1 MAVKKVMRRIDLGF
15 QLVIAL
21 KEQLAGEL
29 LPIISLLKRAMQRQ
43 RVKSEPDLRRVTV
56 DFVDSAQEGRERGRP
71 GLIGLLFQ
79 VRFESS
85 FHDHQRSDRNF
96 SP

>member
-1 MAVKKVMRRIDLGF
+1 MQGQRI
-15 QLVIAL
+15 
-21 KEQLAGEL
+21 
-29 LPIISLLKRAMQRQ
+29 KR
-43 RVKSEPDLRRVTV
+43 EPDLRRVAV
-56 DFVDSAQEGRERGRP
+56 DFVNGAQKRHERGRP
-71 GLIGLLFQ
+71 GFLGLLFQ